1 MEDGGAVIVAVI
13 IWGSTGDLSA
23 ENGEGR
29 RGEGQC
35 ENETVDQRSG
45 YTYWDLARGGGP
57 EETCRDVA
65 VEI

>member
-1 MEDGGAVIVAVI
+1 MGRGG
-13 IWGSTGDLSA
+13 
-23 ENGEGR
+23 
-29 RGEGQC
+29 RGEGQS